1 MMKNKLRSTN
11 MREAA
16 TNKNLQFSATLVS
29 IGSLPPPSFP
39 EPTKQSTDY
48 LDGLT
53 ISDDDT
59 ITLKFLENVVMEG
72 SNIPEP
78 IVRKLEDVENYA
90 GVNVYVYYLPKEEK
104 VTNFT
109 WKKIDGE
116 EGYEGPYSSTTGLPI
131 KTSFGAAIGQSK
143 EEKLQY
149 TVNNYGYTRGGG
161 TRLYI
166 NCSLQYK
173 STKKFYF
180 YVDP

>member
-1 MMKNKLRSTN
+1 MKNKLRSTK
-11 MREAA
+11 MKQVA
-16 TNKNLQFSATLVS
+16 TSKNLQFSANLYNTFPLS
-29 IGSLPPPSFP
+29 PIFP
-39 EPTKQSTDY
+39 EPTKQYDAYLVDY
-48 LDGLT
+48 PTINSDG
-53 ISDDDT
+53 T
-59 ITLKFLENVVMEG
+59 ITLKFFEKIVMEG
-72 SNIPEP
+72 SNEPES
-78 IVRKLEDVENYA
+78 IVRKNDYDENYA

-116 EGYEGPYSSTTGLPI
+116 EGYDGPYLNDSLI
-131 KTSFGAAIGQSK
+131 KTVSGVAIVNSK

-149 TVNNYGYTRGGG
+149 TVKNDGYTRGGN

-166 NCSLQYK
+166 NCTLQYD